1 MSTDNPTVH
10 VAGVG
15 RTMAALSLALASG
28 KSLNDVD
35 IDLSDPKQCRFGA
48 YTLVE
53 FIGGGGMGVVYR
65 AHQASLER
73 DVAIK
78 LLNIGKGDNP
88 ETLERFQFEAKSAA
102 ALNHPNIVQVLEIG
116 QEQGVAFIAM
126 QLVRGT
132 TLADRIAE
140 KSLSPDEAL
149 ALMLK
154 LCDAVGYAHRL
165 HLLHLDLKPA
175 NVLIDE
181 RGEPLVAD
189 FGLARRMNAQGQVQ
203 AQEVSG
209 TPGYMA
215 PEQMMIKEFRLS
227 AATDIYALGAI
238 LYEMLCGQSPH
249 GRGAVADVMQRALA
263 GEIALPRRYMPKLP
277 RDLEAICM
285 KCLALRAP
293 ERYTTV
299 AALADDLRRYAEDQP
314 VSARPLNALQRL
326 RRWIKRK
333 PARAGG
339 LMFLIIF
346 GVEMWD
352 RNVEYQDLNDS
363 AERARA
369 AAERARDTAQTER
382 VGAEGL
388 ARVLMSL
395 SPAEAQ
401 PILPKQQEGFR
412 TPLVDCA
419 LGRVI
424 CGGSLTQH
432 VYLEGDMTPA
442 QVTAAIEA
450 MRGYVPKIKSWGNPL
465 LSAGIAEMLDNIGPH
480 VYRAERERA
489 AAATDS
495 ANGLLFAYV
504 LAHDVPNPTND
515 SAETL
520 DWFDR
525 AVAKA
530 DQPWQLQMLAQQCV
544 DARESC
550 KTAKRRFRELDAD
563 DAAAWLDDFPDQTI
577 GSAGDAQ
584 LLRAAAASRLD
595 SHVVEFIDAARAY
608 ATELMPML
616 KREWRIT
623 PDQFAL
629 QTWLNTG
636 AINFGEP
643 LKYCERSYQ
652 QRNLPAIESACR
664 AIFAKITPQMRP
676 TLVDE
681 QIAGVSMARMPG
693 DPAAQAR
700 GRKRFRDER
709 WVYSAYE
716 QLPPGSQLGDAAE
729 VQIFRDRGEF
739 AYWQTLVAKAG
750 LPLEAPPEFVTRE
763 PLPWTKTAAESAQT
777 PAAK

>member
-636 AINFGEP
+636 VINFGEP

>member
-10 VAGVG
+10 VAGAG

-28 KSLNDVD
+28 KSLNEVD
-35 IDLSDPKQCRFGA
+35 IDLGDPKHCRFGA

-65 AHQASLER
+65 AHQESLER

-78 LLNIGKGDNP
+78 LLNIGQGD
-88 ETLERFQFEAKSAA
+88 ESQALERFRFEAKSAA

-116 QEQGVAFIAM
+116 QEQGIAFIAM

-140 KSLSPDEAL
+140 KPLSPDEAV

-238 LYEMLCGQSPH
+238 LYELLCGQSPH

-263 GEIALPRRYMPKLP
+263 GEITLPRRYTPKLP

-293 ERYTTV
+293 ERYATV
-299 AALADDLRRYAEDQP
+299 AALADDLRRYNEDQP
-314 VSARPLNALQRL
+314 VSARQLNALQRL

-352 RNVEYQDLNDS
+352 RSAEYKDLSNS
-363 AERARA
+363 AERART
-369 AAERARDTAQTER
+369 AAERARDTAEIER
-382 VGAEGL
+382 AGAEGL

-395 SPAEAQ
+395 SPDEAL
-401 PILPKQQEGFR
+401 PILPKQEEGFR

-419 LGRVI
+419 FGRVI

-432 VYLEGDMTPA
+432 VYLEGNMTPA
-442 QVTAAIEA
+442 EVTATAEA
-450 MRGYVPKIKSWGNPL
+450 MRGYVPKMKAWGKPL
-465 LSAGIAEMLDNIGPH
+465 LSAGIAEMLDNIKPR
-480 VYRAERERA
+480 VYGKERA
-489 AAATDS
+489 RAVAASGS

-504 LAHDVPNPTND
+504 LVHDVPNPNND
-515 SAETL
+515 SVESL
-520 DWFDR
+520 NWFDG

-544 DARESC
+544 DARDSC

-563 DAAAWLDDFPDQTI
+563 NAAAWLDDFPDQPL
-577 GSAGDAQ
+577 GDAGDAQ

-595 SHVVEFIDAARAY
+595 SHIVEFIDAARGY
-608 ATELMPML
+608 ASDFMPTL
-616 KREWRIT
+616 KPEWRIT

-629 QTWLNTG
+629 QAWLNTG
-636 AINFGEP
+636 VINFGLP

-652 QRNLPAIESACR
+652 QRDLPAVENACR

-681 QIAGVSMARMPG
+681 QIAGISMATMPG
-693 DPAAQAR
+693 DPGAQAL

-716 QLPPGSQLGDAAE
+716 QLPPGSHLSDAEE

-739 AYWQTLVAKAG
+739 AYWQNLVAKAG
-750 LPLEAPPEFVTRE
+750 LPLEAPSEFVTRE
-763 PLPWTKTAAESAQT
+763 PLAWTKTAAQSAQT
-777 PAAK
+777 RTKK

>member
-10 VAGVG
+10 VAGAG
-15 RTMAALSLALASG
+15 RTLAALSLALASG
-28 KSLNDVD
+28 KSLNEVA
-35 IDLSDPKQCRFGA
+35 IDLSDPKHCRFGA

-78 LLNIGKGDNP
+78 LLNIGKADHP
-88 ETLERFQFEAKSAA
+88 EALERFQFEAKSAA

-132 TLADRIAE
+132 TLAARIAE
-140 KSLSPDEAL
+140 KSLSPDEAV

-165 HLLHLDLKPA
+165 KLLHLDLKPA

-238 LYEMLCGQSPH
+238 FYEMLCGQSPH
-249 GRGAVADVMQRALA
+249 GRGAVADVMQRVLA
-263 GEIALPRRYMPKLP
+263 GQIAAPRRHAPKLP

-293 ERYTTV
+293 ERYATV
-299 AALADDLRRYAEDQP
+299 AALADDLRRYTEDQP
-314 VSARPLNALQRL
+314 VSARPLNAMQRL
-326 RRWIKRK
+326 RRWINRE
-333 PARAGG
+333 PARAGA
-339 LMFLIIF
+339 LMFLISF
-346 GVEMWD
+346 GGEMWD
-352 RNVEYQDLNDS
+352 RNIEYRDLNDS

-369 AAERARDTAQTER
+369 AAERARATAETER
-382 VGAEGL
+382 AGAEGL

-395 SPAEAQ
+395 SPDEAL
-401 PILPKQQEGFR
+401 PILPQQKAGFR

-432 VYLEGDMTPA
+432 VDLDGNMTPA
-442 QVTAAIEA
+442 QVTAAADA
-450 MRGYVPKIKSWGNPL
+450 MRGYVPRIKAWGKPL
-465 LSAGIAEMLDNIGPH
+465 LSAGIAEMLDNIQAR
-480 VYRAERERA
+480 VYWRERA
-489 AAATDS
+489 RAVAATGS

-504 LAHDVPNPTND
+504 LTHDVPSPAHD

-530 DQPWQLQMLAQQCV
+530 DQPWQLQMLAQQCL
-544 DARESC
+544 DTRDSC
-550 KTAKRRFRELDAD
+550 KAAKRRFRELDAD
-563 DAAAWLDDFPDQTI
+563 NAAAWLDDFPEQPI
-577 GSAGDAQ
+577 GDAGDAQ
-584 LLRAAAASRLD
+584 LLHAAATTRLD
-595 SHVVEFIDAARAY
+595 SHAVEFIDAARAF
-608 ATELMPML
+608 ATQFMPTL
-616 KREWRIT
+616 TPEWRIT
-623 PDQFAL
+623 SDRFAL
-629 QTWLNTG
+629 QAWLNTG
-636 AINFGEP
+636 VINFAEP
-643 LKYCERSYQ
+643 LRYCERSYQ
-652 QRNLPAIESACR
+652 ERDLPAIENACR
-664 AIFAKITPQMRP
+664 AIFARITPQMLP
-676 TLVDE
+676 TLLDE
-681 QIAGVSMARMPG
+681 EIAGISMARMPG
-693 DPAAQAR
+693 DAGAQAR

-739 AYWQTLVAKAG
+739 AYWQALVAKAG

-763 PLPWTKTAAESAQT
+763 PLPWTKNAARTAQT
-777 PAAK
+777 PSGK